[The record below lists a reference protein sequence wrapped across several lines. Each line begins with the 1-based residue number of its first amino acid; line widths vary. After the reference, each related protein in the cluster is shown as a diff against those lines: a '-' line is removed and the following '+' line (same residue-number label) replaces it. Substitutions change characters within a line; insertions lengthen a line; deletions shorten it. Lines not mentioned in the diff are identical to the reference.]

1 MAYADQ
7 QFSDGSVRENALL
20 ANAVSAQGNQPTTT
34 VYGGTYVF
42 SVMASNWN
50 GASVQLQALGPD
62 STTYQNLGS
71 PKTANDATGGTSVTL
86 GSNSVVRVNVTGA
99 NPTGLFA
106 TLSRVP

>member
-1 MAYADQ
+1 MAYNQQ
-7 QFSDGSVRENALL
+7 QFADGSVRENVTVASNVG
-20 ANAVSAQGNQPTTT
+20 ATGTQNATT

-42 SVMASNWN
+42 SAMANNWN

-62 STTYQNLGS
+62 GTTYQNLGS

-86 GSNSVVRVNVTGA
+86 GSNSVVRVNVTAA